1 MKISIITP
9 THNTRFLGDLED
21 SVMAQIHK
29 DWEWVILL
37 NNGARWIP
45 KKSDDRIRIVVC
57 PFDGDSVG
65 ALKKYACSLACGEVI
80 AEVDHDDMI
89 TADCLAEVAA
99 AFADEEIGFVYSDN
113 AKLQMEGVFLP
124 YMAEY
129 GWTYR
134 RYNWKGRSLIAMN
147 SLPMTPNNIGNI
159 WFAPDHV
166 RAWRKSVY
174 DLIGGH
180 DEKLAVC
187 DDLDL
192 MHRLYLVTR
201 FKFISKVLYIY
212 RIVGDNTWMKK
223 GEEIERENKRLY
235 EKDIEMIKKR
245 YAELNS
251 INI

>member
-1 MKISIITP
+1 
-9 THNTRFLGDLED
+9 
-21 SVMAQIHK
+21 
-29 DWEWVILL
+29 
-37 NNGARWIP
+37 
-45 KKSDDRIRIVVC
+45 
-57 PFDGDSVG
+57 
-65 ALKKYACSLACGEVI
+65 
-80 AEVDHDDMI
+80 
-89 TADCLAEVAA
+89 
-99 AFADEEIGFVYSDN
+99 
-113 AKLQMEGVFLP
+113 
-124 YMAEY
+124 
-129 GWTYR
+129 
-134 RYNWKGRSLIAMN
+134 
-147 SLPMTPNNIGNI
+147 
-159 WFAPDHV
+159 V